1 MAISKEKKLKL
12 YTILT
17 CFRQVLV
24 ECSKVQICLA
34 NAGVDYESRIEQ
46 TVLNKLQQVLDV
58 DVPNIIKQK
67 RLLTK
72 LVLDMDLAK
81 SK

>member
-1 MAISKEKKLKL
+1 M
-12 YTILT
+12 
-17 CFRQVLV
+17 

-34 NAGVDYESRIEQ
+34 NASVDYESRIEQ
-46 TVLNKLQQVLDV
+46 TVLNKLQQVLDL

-72 LVLDMDLAK
+72 LVLDMDLARAK
-81 SK
+81 

>member
-1 MAISKEKKLKL
+1 MVMFLFI
-12 YTILT
+12 IF
-17 CFRQVLV
+17 FRQVLV

-72 LVLDMDLAK
+72 LVVDMDLARAK
-81 SK
+81 

>member
-1 MAISKEKKLKL
+1 M
-12 YTILT
+12 
-17 CFRQVLV
+17 
-24 ECSKVQICLA
+24 ECSKVQIYLA
-34 NAGVDYESRIEQ
+34 KASVDYESRIEQ

-72 LVLDMDLAK
+72 LVLDMDLARAK
-81 SK
+81 

>member
-1 MAISKEKKLKL
+1 M
-12 YTILT
+12 
-17 CFRQVLV
+17 

-46 TVLNKLQQVLDV
+46 TVLNKLQQVLEV
-58 DVPNIIKQK
+58 DMPNIMKQK

-81 SK
+81 AK

>member
-1 MAISKEKKLKL
+1 M
-12 YTILT
+12 
-17 CFRQVLV
+17 

-34 NAGVDYESRIEQ
+34 NAGVDYELRIEQ
-46 TVLNKLQQVLDV
+46 TVLNKLQQVLDL

-72 LVLDMDLAK
+72 LVLDMDLARAK
-81 SK
+81 

>member
-1 MAISKEKKLKL
+1 M
-12 YTILT
+12 ILSFLFIFKYLF
-17 CFRQVLV
+17 FRQVLV

-46 TVLNKLQQVLDV
+46 TVLNKLQQVLEV
-58 DVPNIIKQK
+58 DVPNILKQK

-72 LVLDMDLAK
+72 LVLDMDSARAK
-81 SK
+81 